1 MYASIN
7 LFIYGKTYF
16 VKRTTIYPHT
26 AVFRIIVNST
36 GFEPASPQTLLFKN
50 STLKS
55 SYESNVSLVA
65 QTFLSG
71 YSLKYH
77 RQECLCHHLCGKLLC
92 HPTSAGYARG
102 QSFQFAL
109 VHVCPGYFPTSR
121 RSARKLGKRVMARN
135 FSTVLW

>member
-16 VKRTTIYPHT
+16 VKRTTIYPDT

-77 RQECLCHHLCGKLLC
+77 RQECLCHKNYITKNYMMLE
-92 HPTSAGYARG
+92 
-102 QSFQFAL
+102 
-109 VHVCPGYFPTSR
+109 
-121 RSARKLGKRVMARN
+121 RKN
-135 FSTVLW
+135 FFWNLNFF